1 MTLYRTEDPRGAMSI
16 FSKGFPSRIPDNPLL
31 SQEYVCRELVGLPIV
46 ILAGGGGDPVYVQI
60 SLPDQ
65 IKGLSPDLRRDLN
78 KTLNEIKSNNEL
90 NKEGGGYLTD
100 RTRNLM
106 AGLIGSQ
113 LKIFKIETNY
123 WETIQK
129 AFARKDY
136 SYHVI
141 IDHSIGPLRFSSQIH
156 QSTEQ
161 ITRIGFFLG
170 TQPQQDS
177 TYVYLR
183 LHR

>member
-1 MTLYRTEDPRGAMSI
+1 MAGLFA
-16 FSKGFPSRIPDNPLL
+16 
-31 SQEYVCRELVGLPIV
+31 GLPIQEGQV
-46 ILAGGGGDPVYVQI
+46 FA
-60 SLPDQ
+60 
-65 IKGLSPDLRRDLN
+65 PDLSYYSL
-78 KTLNEIKSNNEL
+78 S
-90 NKEGGGYLTD
+90 GW
-100 RTRNLM
+100 
-106 AGLIGSQ
+106 IGSQ

-136 SYHVI
+136 FYHVI